1 MSEWWTY
8 SLSDFLLFSAHT
20 YYRLFELYNLAVW
33 PWQIVALALGVGVL
47 ALWLRGGSWRGR
59 AIAAILAI
67 CWLWVAWAYL
77 LVRYDTINW
86 AASYFAI
93 GFMIEAALLVW
104 SGLIRDGVRLRR
116 GRDAATMTG
125 FGMFGVALFV
135 WPLIGLLAR
144 APDGAG
150 GGVRRRTGSH
160 RGGDDRRHPRRRADT
175 LGTSDRSNPLVR
187 DQRRDLVDHGVAEC
201 FLVAG
206 GRADRDCRHRP
217 QVAMGDVLQAG
228 RTHLLRV
235 SQIFID
241 PAGLLRLFRYAP

>member
-47 ALWLRGGSWRGR
+47 ALRLRGGSWRGR

-135 WPLIGLLAR
+135 WPLIGLLLGRPMVQAEVFGV
-144 APDGAG
+144 APDPTVVATIGVILAAERTRWALLVIPLLSCVISGATLWTMELPNAFLLPVVALIAIAVT
-150 GGVRRRTGSH
+150 VRK
-160 RGGDDRRHPRRRADT
+160 
-175 LGTSDRSNPLVR
+175 
-187 DQRRDLVDHGVAEC
+187 
-201 FLVAG
+201 
-206 GRADRDCRHRP
+206 
-217 QVAMGDVLQAG
+217 
-228 RTHLLRV
+228 
-235 SQIFID
+235 
-241 PAGLLRLFRYAP
+241 

>member
-47 ALWLRGGSWRGR
+47 ALSLRGGSWRGR

-86 AASYFAI
+86 AAGYFAI

-135 WPLIGLLAR
+135 WPAIGLLFGRPMVQAEIFGI
-144 APDGAG
+144 APDPTVVA
-150 GGVRRRTGSH
+150 
-160 RGGDDRRHPRRRADT
+160 T
-175 LGTSDRSNPLVR
+175 LGVVLAAERTRWELLIVPFIWCVISGATLWTMESPNAFLLPVVALIAIAVTVR
-187 DQRRDLVDHGVAEC
+187 K
-201 FLVAG
+201 
-206 GRADRDCRHRP
+206 
-217 QVAMGDVLQAG
+217 
-228 RTHLLRV
+228 
-235 SQIFID
+235 
-241 PAGLLRLFRYAP
+241 